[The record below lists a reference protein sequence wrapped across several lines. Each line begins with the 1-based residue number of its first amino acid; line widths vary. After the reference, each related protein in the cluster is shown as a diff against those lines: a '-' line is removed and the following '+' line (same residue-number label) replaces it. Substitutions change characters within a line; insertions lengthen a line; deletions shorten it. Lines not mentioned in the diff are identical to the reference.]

1 MCERCKSID
10 REIGHY
16 RDIAAR
22 VTDAQTLKGIDLLIE
37 RMEPKSV
44 NFTRK
49 DGREVPKFPPL
60 VRV

>member
-22 VTDAQTLKGIDLLIE
+22 VTDALTLKGIDLLIE
-37 RMEPKSV
+37 RMETEK
-44 NFTRK
+44 RK
-49 DGREVPKFPPL
+49 LHPESRP
-60 VRV
+60 